1 EPDAETRELVGEAMR
16 LVLPEP
22 AVTAEGSHE
31 VDVSLRRTAD
41 GKLTVHLVNI
51 SGPHRTDPF
60 FNDIQPV
67 GPLTV
72 RVKTDKA
79 PGSVRLEPDARDL
92 PFTWDD
98 GCVEVGIDRIGI
110 YDILVID

>member
-1 EPDAETRELVGEAMR
+1 
-16 LVLPEP
+16 
-22 AVTAEGSHE
+22 
-31 VDVSLRRTAD
+31 
-41 GKLTVHLVNI
+41 
-51 SGPHRTDPF
+51 HRTDPF